1 MDAVF
6 GIVILLFVA
15 LSVIEVALVLYARNV
30 VYASAHEGARV
41 ASELGAGP
49 LEAPGV
55 IRDSVEGSAGGLVDD
70 VRVEAGVAAVGDHR
84 LVTVR
89 VRAVIRGWGPIPIP
103 FPVEATAS
111 ATRETRP

>member
-6 GIVILLFVA
+6 GMVVLLFVA

-49 LEAPGV
+49 LDAPAV
-55 IRDSVEGSAGGLVDD
+55 VRDSVKGSAGGMVDEL
-70 VRVEAGVAAVGDHR
+70 RVQGGVTTVGDQR
-84 LVTVR
+84 VVTVS

-103 FPVEATAS
+103 FPVETTAS
-111 ATRETRP
+111 AAQETRP